1 MLRHDGK
8 LEINVGNLSNNSVSK
23 LHVKGGVELN
33 DLTASNGAENE
44 TLLLNNTDLVVS
56 RVLDN
61 VAFAG
66 EVDGSVTNELQDL
79 TFDATTNELSLTN
92 ISQNI
97 DLSVLSLE

>member
-1 MLRHDGK
+1 MWVTCL
-8 LEINVGNLSNNSVSK
+8 IIQVSK

-33 DLTASNGAENE
+33 NLTASNGAENE
-44 TLLLNNTDLVVS
+44 ALLLNNTDLVVS

-61 VAFAG
+61 VAFTG

-92 ISQNI
+92 SSQNV
-97 DLSVLSLE
+97 DLSSLSTSFWTRNATSG